1 MEVGKKAYFKAE
13 VESETA
19 SAVVGSMS
27 LTRSEPDIMN
37 KPHPSLYQIN
47 TRVWLTELS
56 QKLGRPAT
64 LDDIP
69 DAALDSLARMGFD
82 WVWFLSVWQTGPAVT
97 PNGKRS
103 STRRF
108 RISAKRT

>member
-1 MEVGKKAYFKAE
+1 LLIDEFYPPEPHTVITAY
-13 VESETA
+13 
-19 SAVVGSMS
+19 
-27 LTRSEPDIMN
+27 
-37 KPHPSLYQIN
+37 PSLYQIN

-69 DAALDSLARMGFD
+69 DAVLDSLARMGFD

-97 PNGKRS
+97 PNGKRNS
-103 STRRF
+103 RRRF
-108 RISAKRT
+108 RISAKRISPARVCDHRLYRA